1 MLRSCKYCGRI
12 HDPRQECPQ
21 KKMSAERYMYRCGT
35 KADRFRRT
43 NAWTAKSLMV
53 RDRDR
58 FMCLC
63 CAAQLDGTVRVVE
76 TEGLS
81 VHHIVPLEEDFELR
95 LDETNL
101 ITVCSVHHEMCEK
114 QQIMREVQREL
125 VRRSIE
131 RRNKIAQPVV

>member
-21 KKMSAERYMYRCGT
+21 KKKMSAERYMYRCGT

-114 QQIMREVQREL
+114 KEISREEIQRIIMEQE
-125 VRRSIE
+125 E
-131 RRNKIAQPVV
+131 KISPL